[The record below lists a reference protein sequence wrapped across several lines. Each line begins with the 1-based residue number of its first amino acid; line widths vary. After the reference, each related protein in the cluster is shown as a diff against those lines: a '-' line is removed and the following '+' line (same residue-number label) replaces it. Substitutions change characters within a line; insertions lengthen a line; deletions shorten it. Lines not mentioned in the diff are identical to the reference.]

1 MLASSTRTA
10 GPYTGTG
17 SQTAF
22 PFSFKVFQASDLLVV
37 QTDASGTNTT
47 LTLTSQYTVALNPN
61 QDTSPGGTVNLITAT
76 PSGYTLSLLS
86 QLPALQNLTLAN
98 AGNFYPA
105 AVDNALDYITILIQQ
120 LAEQLG
126 RAVKVSI
133 GNPLTPDQF
142 STNLIASGATA
153 TTKAAAASA
162 SATAAAGS
170 ATAAAGSATAAAV
183 SAGAASG
190 NASASASSASGA
202 AVSAAAASSSATTA
216 TNQAASATGSAT
228 AAATS
233 ATTATNQAAAATGSA
248 TAAAT
253 SATTATNQAA
263 AATGSATA
271 AATSATTATN
281 QAASATGSATA
292 ASTSATSA
300 AASAAAAAGAAAGA
314 GHLSFVYIGSG
325 TSVVNG
331 SLSKASYQQTNRGTA
346 ENSYN
351 PFGFY
356 DVANSRFKPTA
367 AGWYHVSAS
376 MLCPTS
382 ASGYYRLY
390 LYKNG
395 SQTSIYADM
404 AGAAMT
410 GSGGQNALRVS
421 APLYF
426 NGTTDYVE
434 AYFFNS
440 SGATATLYADTFS
453 ATFAGS

>member
-22 PFSFKVFQASDLLVV
+22 PFSFKVFKAEDLLVV
-37 QTDASGTNTT
+37 QTDASGVNTT
-47 LTLTSQYTVALNPN
+47 LTNISQYTVALNPN
-61 QDTSPGGTVNLITAT
+61 QDTLPGGTVNLITAT
-76 PSGYTLSLLS
+76 PVGYTLSLLS

-142 STNLIASGATA
+142 STNLIASGVTA

-170 ATAAAGSATAAAV
+170 AAA
-183 SAGAASG
+183 
-190 NASASASSASGA
+190 
-202 AVSAAAASSSATTA
+202 
-216 TNQAASATGSAT
+216 
-228 AAATS
+228 
-233 ATTATNQAAAATGSA
+233 
-248 TAAAT
+248 
-253 SATTATNQAA
+253 
-263 AATGSATA
+263 
-271 AATSATTATN
+271 
-281 QAASATGSATA
+281 ATGSATA
-292 ASTSATSA
+292 ASTSATLA

-325 TSVVNG
+325 TSVANG
-331 SLSKASYQQTNRGTA
+331 ALSKASYQQTNRGTA

-367 AGWYHVSAS
+367 AGWYQVNAS
-376 MLCPTS
+376 MLCQTS

-410 GSGGQNALRVS
+410 GGGGQNALRVS

-434 AYFFNS
+434 AYFQNS
-440 SGATATLYADTFS
+440 TGATVSLYADTFS